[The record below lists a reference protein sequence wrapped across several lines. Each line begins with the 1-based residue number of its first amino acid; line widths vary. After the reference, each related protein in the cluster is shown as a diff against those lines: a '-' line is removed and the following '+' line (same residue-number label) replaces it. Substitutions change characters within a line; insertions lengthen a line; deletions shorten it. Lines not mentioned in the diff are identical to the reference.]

1 MPVASGPVQHVP
13 GIGTIRAMCANYA
26 PTRPE
31 RLRENFGVAPY
42 RDDFVDDAYPGHL
55 APVII
60 GDGVRRQAELAVF
73 GLIPPWS
80 RDGKN
85 FRQCYNARTETVADK
100 PSFRHAWKARQW
112 CVVPA
117 DAFFEPS
124 YETGKAV
131 RWRIE
136 SADGAPLAIAGI
148 WEHWRAP
155 GGELVGSFS
164 MLTINA
170 DAHPVM
176 NRFHAPGDEKRSV
189 VLLEPDQI
197 DAWLAADHDR
207 AQELLTSFDP
217 ARVRAISAPRPSKAA
232 RATPVSG
239 SLI

>member
-1 MPVASGPVQHVP
+1 
-13 GIGTIRAMCANYA
+13 MCANYA

-31 RLRENFGVAPY
+31 RLRRSFGVVPFREDY
-42 RDDFVDDAYPGHL
+42 VEDAYPGHV
-55 APVII
+55 APII
-60 GDGVRRQAELAVF
+60 VRADGERRAELAVF

-85 FRQCYNARTETVADK
+85 FRQCYNARTETVAEK
-100 PSFRHAWKARQW
+100 PSFRHAWRARQW

-117 DAFFEPS
+117 DAFYEPS

-136 SADGAPLAIAGI
+136 SASGEPLAIAGI
-148 WEHWRAP
+148 WEQWRAP
-155 GGELVGSFS
+155 GGETVTSFS

-189 VLLEPDQI
+189 VLLDPARLD
-197 DAWLAADHDR
+197 DWLAAGEAQAR
-207 AQELLTSFDP
+207 ALIEPFAPLQ
-217 ARVRAISAPRPSKAA
+217 VRTCRAPRPA
-232 RATPVSG
+232 RGRSG
-239 SLI
+239 PPQV

>member
-1 MPVASGPVQHVP
+1 
-13 GIGTIRAMCANYA
+13 MCANYA

-31 RLRENFGVAPY
+31 RLREFFGVVPY
-42 RDDFVDDAYPGHL
+42 REDYVEDAYPGHV
-55 APVII
+55 APMIV
-60 GDGVRRQAELAVF
+60 GAGAERRAELAVF

-85 FRQCYNARTETVADK
+85 FRQCYNARAETVAEK

-117 DAFFEPS
+117 DAFYEPS

-136 SADGAPLAIAGI
+136 DAAGAPLAIAGI
-148 WEHWRAP
+148 WEQWRAP
-155 GGELVGSFS
+155 GGEAVASFS

-189 VLLEPDQI
+189 VLLDPRRV
-197 DAWLAADHDR
+197 DAWLGASESEARALMADF
-207 AQELLTSFDP
+207 APE
-217 ARVRAISAPRPSKAA
+217 RVRTFSAPRPPRGKG
-232 RATPVSG
+232 RPQG
-239 SLI
+239 S